1 MGGVTALLVSTL
13 AFSSSAHAISF
24 TTFTN
29 EAAFRAAAGSLS
41 TETFNSF
48 SVDTSFNNGGTVN
61 LTDFSLTGIGNSG
74 AGNKIDVPPIDFA
87 AQFNIDG
94 TPAIR
99 GQTNSTV
106 GFNTTFNSPITAFGG
121 TFNNISDLGITQ
133 LRVGTDT
140 VGNIPT
146 SLVPIFFGFIADGN
160 FTTVTFAS
168 ANATNDG
175 FGADNFLYGSDTAT
189 AVPFEFD
196 PSLGLGVLG
205 GLWAVRKVFKHKSP
219 KV

>member
-61 LTDFSLTGIGNSG
+61 LTDFSLTGFGNS
-74 AGNKIDVPPIDFA
+74 AGNKIDVPPLDFPDL
-87 AQFNIDG
+87 NIDG
-94 TPAIR
+94 TPVIR
-99 GQTNSTV
+99 GFTGS
-106 GFNTTFNSPITAFGG
+106 GLSFNTTFNSPITAFGG
-121 TFNNISDLGITQ
+121 TFNGVSDFGITQ

>member
-1 MGGVTALLVSTL
+1 MGGGVTALLVSTL
-13 AFSSSAHAISF
+13 AFSSSAHALSF

-48 SVDTSFNNGGTVN
+48 AVDTSFNNGGTVN
-61 LTDFSLTGIGNSG
+61 LTDFRLTGIGNTG
-74 AGNKIDVPPIDFA
+74 AGNKIDVPPLDFA
-87 AQFNIDG
+87 ELNIDG
-94 TPAIR
+94 TPVTR
-99 GQTNSTV
+99 GFTSGTV

-121 TFNNISDLGITQ
+121 TFAAVSDSGITQ

-140 VGNIPT
+140 VANIPT
-146 SLVPIFFGFIADGN
+146 SIVPIFFGFIADSS

-168 ANATNDG
+168 ANALNDG
-175 FGADNFLYGSDTAT
+175 FGADNFLYSGAT

-196 PSLGLGVLG
+196 PSLGLGALG
-205 GLWAVRKVFKHKSP
+205 GLWTIRKVLKRKSP

>member
-48 SVDTSFNNGGTVN
+48 AVDTSFSNGATVN

-74 AGNKIDVPPIDFA
+74 AGNKIDVPPLDFPDL
-87 AQFNIDG
+87 NIDG
-94 TPAIR
+94 TPVIR
-99 GQTNSTV
+99 GFTGS
-106 GFNTTFNSPITAFGG
+106 GLSFNTTFNSPITAFGG
-121 TFNNISDLGITQ
+121 TFNGVSDFGITQ